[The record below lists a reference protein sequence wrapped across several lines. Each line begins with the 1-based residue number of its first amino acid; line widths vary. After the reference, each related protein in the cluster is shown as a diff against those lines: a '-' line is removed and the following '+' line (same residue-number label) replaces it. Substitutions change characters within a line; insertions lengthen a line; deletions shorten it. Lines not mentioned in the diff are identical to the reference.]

1 MGKRT
6 DLQNILEEL
15 IGSENVYFQP
25 PESIKLKYPCIIYNL
40 SNIRIDNADNIN
52 YKKDRQYTLTVID
65 YDPDTI
71 IPELLI
77 NSLNKIL
84 FDRFYTSDDLN
95 HYVFT
100 LFY

>member
-6 DLQNILEEL
+6 DLQDILENL
-15 IGSENVYFQP
+15 LGSENVYFQP

-40 SNIRIDNADNIN
+40 SNVRLDTADNIN
-52 YKKDRQYTLTVID
+52 YKSDKQYAITIID
-65 YDPDTI
+65 PDPDTQL
-71 IPELLI
+71 PERLI
-77 NSLNKIL
+77 NSMNKLL
-84 FDRFYTSDDLN
+84 FDRFYTADNLN